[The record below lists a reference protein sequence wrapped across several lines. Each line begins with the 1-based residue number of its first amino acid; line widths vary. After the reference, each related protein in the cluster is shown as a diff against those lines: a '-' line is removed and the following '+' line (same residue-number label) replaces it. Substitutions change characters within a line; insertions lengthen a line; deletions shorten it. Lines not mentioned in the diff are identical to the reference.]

1 MAGIWN
7 VNSVYNVNSKRIFN
21 KISFELGENFLAK
34 IINFDQVKN
43 EILLRLIDGWQFQA
57 KLEKPLDFIPD
68 GLVKFEVEGFEEGKI
83 KIKLVNSG
91 VEEKSPDES
100 SSIENLLKEQNIN
113 LSKSEYGLLK
123 KMVSHNMPLNK
134 ENISKVKTLV
144 DFINKISIDSNY
156 QEEFIDKYMQSK
168 GISRNSIEGNKI
180 ENSLK
185 SFFNEFKNLSE
196 EDLLTLLENNIDLTQ
211 DNIDSFNKVFKKDYG
226 IYKALKE
233 LENAIKNN
241 NSNNNMENNIK
252 QNVENELSKETH
264 IKSNEDTSEV
274 NKKNVNNNKESIGN
288 VKIEL
293 ESTIKE
299 INRLLDIGTEES
311 IKKAREII
319 YSNSDKTEELKRL
332 LLEENDKVEQTSSEQ
347 VKETTVK
354 GNKDNVEKVQIK
366 NIEIANSKDL
376 SKIVKE
382 QINIKTD
389 EMKNIIKTILDI
401 KSDTKVGFYDKVMNA
416 LQNNMND
423 FKVFNSMSNQYYYL
437 DIPVNINND
446 EYGCKLIIK
455 DERKKGKKI
464 DSQNVKIV
472 TTVKTIN
479 MGEVDAFI
487 QVFNCNMDISIECNK
502 NFIVFFDKSKEK
514 ILNNLSNLGYSI
526 HVNVKEKLEETNIS
540 NIRDFFQDDNV
551 GAINVKV

>member
-241 NSNNNMENNIK
+241 NSNNNVENNIK